1 MAVNTYI
8 HTPVN
13 YVELEDKTDELEV
26 NQQVYLQTKNNKTM
40 CKRTKTLT
48 KKENSCSSVLTHM
61 KAQTKDSLLLPTKT
75 DGN

>member
-26 NQQVYLQTKNNKTM
+26 NQQVYLQTKNNRTM
-40 CKRTKTLT
+40 CKRTKTNT
-48 KKENSCSSVLTHM
+48 SKKKKGKFMFICSYTHESTNQRFIVTSN
-61 KAQTKDSLLLPTKT
+61 K
-75 DGN
+75 N